1 MKDIIEDLGS
11 RDINIEP
18 HECVYVSSLALL
30 ALAPFPI

>member
-18 HECVYVSSLALL
+18 HKCAYLSSLALL